1 MRNFADRLAESIRE
15 KGTPLCVGL
24 DPRYGLV
31 PKEISEVAESP
42 VGARWV
48 FNKEVI
54 DIAAKIVPAVKVQVA
69 FYERY
74 GWEGMEVFG
83 ETLRYARESGL
94 LVVADVK
101 RGDVGSTA
109 EAYAE
114 AYLRWDSPFS
124 ADAITVSPYLGE
136 EGLKP
141 FVEAAAEEGRGVFVL
156 VRTSNASSDYVQDF
170 GEEKVYLRV
179 ARLVRELG
187 EGSVGDCGYSA
198 VGAVVGATQKREME
212 VLRGEL
218 WNTFFLVPG
227 YGAQGASAEDVAAA
241 FDEDGLGA
249 IVNSSRAIIHGYGDP
264 EEKGWRE
271 SIRCAMERSKE
282 ELRHWSGGTRAN
294 G

>member
-1 MRNFADRLAESIRE
+1 VRNFADRLVKSIRE

-42 VGARWV
+42 VGALWA
-48 FNKEVI
+48 FNQEVI

-69 FYERY
+69 FYERH
-74 GWEGMEVFG
+74 GWEGMEVFA

-101 RGDVGSTA
+101 RGDIGSTA

-136 EGLKP
+136 EGVKP

-170 GEEKVYLRV
+170 GEEKLYLRV

-218 WNTFFLVPG
+218 PNTFFLVPG

-241 FDEDGLGA
+241 FDAEGLGA
-249 IVNSSRAIIHGYGDP
+249 IVNSSRAIIHSYGDP

-271 SIRCAMERSKE
+271 SIRWAMERSKE
-282 ELRHWSGGTRAN
+282 ELSGCSRGTRAN